1 MHVHV
6 CCIGGAGGASKCA
19 ETRWSYSGVQHMC
32 LLTSGMRLLTPL
44 TSGVLLGDALQVL
57 DGIATKHNT
66 SISNVA
72 ARWVLQRP
80 AVPAVILGARNAL
93 HVPDHQQLFTFSLDD
108 SDLAAVQEVLEA
120 GQQPK
125 GDCYTW
131 ERGGVF

>member
-1 MHVHV
+1 MLDD
-6 CCIGGAGGASKCA
+6 IASKH
-19 ETRWSYSGVQHMC
+19 S
-32 LLTSGMRLLTPL
+32 
-44 TSGVLLGDALQVL
+44 
-57 DGIATKHNT
+57 T

-108 SDLAAVQEVLEA
+108 SDLSAVQEVLDA

>member
-1 MHVHV
+1 
-6 CCIGGAGGASKCA
+6 
-19 ETRWSYSGVQHMC
+19 
-32 LLTSGMRLLTPL
+32 
-44 TSGVLLGDALQVL
+44 VL

-108 SDLAAVQEVLEA
+108 SDLSAVQEVLDA